1 MASSSLLA
9 VPTKPQRQLTA
20 TRAPHARLRH
30 QQMLSEAQMGGME
43 EMQYFYD
50 DCLEELYP
58 PGSCGTFCNE
68 HTCAAA
74 PPPEVHF
81 FPADYRL
88 ANYARVHR
96 WCADTTATWM
106 RSSRHAATNR
116 ARTVAPTRMSRLHAR
131 LDVPSCSRCGFE
143 PSFDA
148 FLSADLT

>member
-30 QQMLSEAQMGGME
+30 QQMLSEAHMGGME

-68 HTCAAA
+68 HT
-74 PPPEVHF
+74 
-81 FPADYRL
+81 
-88 ANYARVHR
+88 
-96 WCADTTATWM
+96 
-106 RSSRHAATNR
+106 
-116 ARTVAPTRMSRLHAR
+116 
-131 LDVPSCSRCGFE
+131 
-143 PSFDA
+143 
-148 FLSADLT
+148 